1 MNYRIDI
8 YKLDAR
14 VPVTV
19 FYKHLDDALKTYC
32 AETRKCRP
40 GETVK
45 MVLPQ
50 LEKLQHRIDC
60 LEETQRE
67 IDYMTAIEW
76 AALSVEEKISAIQK
90 SEIRRQTKKKGLND

>member
-19 FYKHLDDALKTYC
+19 FYKHLDDALTAYC

-45 MVLPQ
+45 MVLPHI
-50 LEKLQHRIDC
+50 EKLQHRIAC

-67 IDYMTAIEW
+67 VDYMESLEW
-76 AALSVEEKISAIQK
+76 AALSIKEKISAIEK
-90 SEIRRQTKKKGLND
+90 SEIRRQKKCL

>member
-8 YKLDAR
+8 YKADAR

-50 LEKLQHRIDC
+50 IEKLQHRIDC

-67 IDYMTAIEW
+67 VDFIEAIEW

-90 SEIRRQTKKKGLND
+90 SEILRVKKCP